1 MKTVTEFPFAVREVE
16 HFEIVMPDGCRLA
29 ARMWLPDNADAEPV
43 PAILE
48 YIPYRKN
55 DGTLARDMV
64 SARYVA
70 GHGYAYVRLDLRG
83 TGDSEG
89 VMLDEYTQQE
99 LDDGCDAI
107 AWIASQPWC
116 DGNIGM
122 IGISW
127 GGFNGLQ
134 IAAMQPPALKA
145 VITCCSTDDRYAD
158 DIHYMGG
165 TFLIDQISWA
175 SVMFAGNTLPPDP
188 RNVGERWRKDW
199 LRRLDESGL
208 WLETWLRHQ
217 RRDAFW
223 QHGSICEDYAAV
235 KVPVYAVSG
244 WADGYCRS
252 VFRLLENLSGPTKGL
267 IGPWAHKYPN
277 LGVPGPAIG
286 FLQEELRWWDQ
297 WLKRRETGIM
307 DEPPLRLFMQ
317 DHAAPAGSYRER
329 AGRWIAEPSW
339 PSPNVART
347 PFRLT
352 QDGRLRL
359 EADEARN
366 SEAANAHEGGLD
378 VSSPLRVGLGGGKWC
393 SYAVPGDQPVD
404 QREDDSGSLVFET
417 APLGDA
423 LEIAGDAALDLS
435 FRSDRPVA
443 IVAVRLSDV
452 APDGSATRVSYGLF
466 NLTHRNGHDAPESL
480 EPGRSYLV
488 RIPFKPVAQSFRPGH
503 RLRLSISTTYFPLA
517 WPAPEPV
524 RLTVDPAKSSLDLPV
539 RDCGAQDFGLPD
551 FGEPEGAEP
560 LAVEW
565 IAEPT
570 SSWRVIEDLAEGATR
585 VEIVEDDGT
594 ARIIGNDLTVTQ
606 RAEETYG
613 FSGNDYR
620 SVMGETLRTCAMQ
633 RGDWSV
639 RSRTWMKVTSTE
651 EHFVI
656 EAKLEA
662 WEGEEPVR
670 TQEWSTRVER
680 DLV

>member
-16 HFEIVMPDGCRLA
+16 HFEIAMPDGCRLA
-29 ARMWLPDNADAEPV
+29 ARMWLPENADAEPV

-55 DGTLARDMV
+55 DGTLARDMTT
-64 SARYVA
+64 ARYVA

-83 TGDSEG
+83 SGDSQG

-99 LDDGCDAI
+99 LDDGCEAI
-107 AWIASQPWC
+107 RWIAEQPWC
-116 DGNIGM
+116 DGNLGM

-175 SVMFAGNTLPPDP
+175 AVMFSGNTLPPDP
-188 RNVGERWRKDW
+188 RNVGERWREEW

-208 WLETWLRHQ
+208 WLDNWLRHQ

-223 QHGSICEDYAAV
+223 KHGSICEDYSAV
-235 KVPVYAVSG
+235 KVPVYAISG

-252 VFRLLENLSGPTKGL
+252 VLRLLENLSVPTKGL
-267 IGPWAHKYPN
+267 IGPWAHKYPH

-297 WLKRRETGIM
+297 WLKGRETGIM
-307 DEPPLRLFMQ
+307 DEPPLRMFMQ
-317 DHAAPAGSYRER
+317 DHAEPQGSYQERE
-329 AGRWIAEPSW
+329 GRWIGEPSW
-339 PSPNVART
+339 PSPNVSRT
-347 PFRLT
+347 RFGLAP
-352 QDGRLRL
+352 DGRLTAERHDA
-359 EADEARN
+359 EPAGPEAR
-366 SEAANAHEGGLD
+366 GRGLA
-378 VSSPLRVGLGGGKWC
+378 VCSPLRVGTGGGKWC

-417 APLGDA
+417 EPLEDV
-423 LEIAGDAALDLS
+423 LEIAGDAALDLC
-435 FRSDRPVA
+435 FESDRPVA

-452 APDGSATRVSYGLF
+452 APDGSVTRVSYGLF
-466 NLTHRNGHDAPESL
+466 NLTHRNGHEAPEAL
-480 EPGRSYLV
+480 QPGHRYRAV
-488 RIPFKPVAQSFRPGH
+488 IPFKPVAQTFRAGH
-503 RLRLSISTTYFPLA
+503 RLRLSISTNYFPLA

-524 RLTVDPAKSSLDLPV
+524 QLTVFPADSRLELPV
-539 RDCGAQDFGLPD
+539 RQGGEEDLRLPD
-551 FGEPEGAEP
+551 FLDPEGAGP
-560 LAVEW
+560 LEREW
-565 IAEPT
+565 ITKPHSA
-570 SSWRVIEDLAEGATR
+570 WRVVDDLAAGITQ
-585 VEIVEDDGT
+585 VEIVEDAGT
-594 ARIIGNDLTVTQ
+594 ARIVGNDLTVAE

-613 FSGNDYR
+613 FCGNDYR

-633 RGDWSV
+633 RGDWSI
-639 RSRTWMKVTSTE
+639 RSRTWMKMTATAE
-651 EHFVI
+651 AFVI

-662 WEGEEPVR
+662 WEGDSLVR
-670 TQEWSTRVER
+670 EHEWSTRIER